1 MAAMRAPTLGAS
13 MDTITS
19 PTITLPATDKRLE
32 YKPWRDNWGLVALR
46 VAPLVWLAV
55 ALG

>member
-1 MAAMRAPTLGAS
+1 

-19 PTITLPATDKRLE
+19 PTITLPANESPLQYR
-32 YKPWRDNWGLVALR
+32 PWRDNWGLVALR